1 MDESQSVAFITL
13 NNMKISTKHS
23 FSIFIVLLI
32 TWPFQTIFSQEE
44 KIAFKKYGVA
54 EGLPEEY
61 VGNMLQDDQGFI
73 WLTTQNGLVRYDGY
87 DFKVYKEYKNEI
99 DGTILKIGNA
109 NSGLV
114 KTKEGKFW
122 MGYLDSD
129 EIFSFDPSTER
140 GRRYKPQFKD
150 TPKIPTTD
158 IQMLFED
165 AQNNVWFL
173 NHAQDTSALAR
184 FNTKTEIAKDY
195 PYEEVFRNNVI
206 GLQNLFYSKIDSSV
220 WYVESSGNLKVWT
233 SENDDFELIVPSG
246 EKIPGTEIKDTL
258 ISLNT
263 LNSENFLL
271 IGKHGLYI
279 WDPVTRQSI
288 AQYTTNRDNEHSLPD
303 TEVQFAFADFYGRYW
318 VMHVTNEITIIDPK
332 NDNYTRLS
340 FGQGPL
346 NFNTGYKNIDLIIPG
361 DQNKEK
367 ITFGLLSNLYSG
379 NPDPVHYMIYEFST
393 KSFTYYDS
401 KFNDQNNSNRSGL
414 YQKSFMDNSGLSW
427 LFYRPG
433 FYKQSPKTR
442 QIELLKSDPKNPF
455 SIPSDTI
462 MQLFEDSKKRLWVAT
477 ESGVAIKKPN
487 GNFQQIG
494 ISKNVGPISL
504 SNFNKFFEDSQG
516 TLWLGSDGQGL
527 YRFEEAKETFEKVD
541 FISEV
546 SYTKDKLSVGALL
559 EDTDGS
565 IWVTIENRGI
575 YLLDRSTGK
584 IREKYEL
591 ANKEEHGLPCDRA
604 AFLFLDA
611 SGAVWLGDPQ
621 DNSYGIFKYLKKE
634 KRFKHYGYDS
644 KDSLS
649 LGSNEIRFITDD
661 DLGRMWVGT
670 DGGLNL
676 YDHEGDVFHRN
687 TNYNIPSTNSYAK
700 ATNGKLWIST
710 YSGGGLALVG
720 PGVNDVE
727 LFGESKGLLHNDI
740 YDSSELVFD
749 DLGQLW
755 LPTARGLSV
764 FDTKST
770 SFKNY
775 FNNDGFQ
782 KYPEF
787 FLVSLKTHDGDIWM
801 GSRQGNGLNRIRP
814 KDLIKKDS
822 TPPSVVI
829 TAMAINGNSYDAPDW
844 TIFKKTVG
852 YTDAIS
858 LKHNQKD
865 LSFEFVALHYL
876 RSEDNLYSWKLENYD
891 TEWTPASKERQA
903 RYTNLSPGTYTFRV
917 KGSNADGIWNEE
929 GVSMEVTIHSPWWGT
944 WWAYLCYII
953 VIGSSIYVFYRF
965 KINQKLQKAEALRL
979 KELDAVKTK
988 LYTNITHEFRTP
1000 LTVILGMA
1008 QQILEHPKEHFKEGL
1023 DMITR
1028 NGRNLLMLVNQLLD
1042 LSKLENGKLNL
1053 QYKQA
1058 DIVSYLKYI
1067 TESFHSLAENK
1078 GIQIHFL
1085 TDKDELIMDFDEVRL
1100 QQIASNLIANA
1111 VKFTPNGGH
1120 IYISA
1125 GYKDNRFILKIKDT
1139 GIGIGKADLPYVF
1152 DRFYQS
1158 DSSHTRHGEGTGVGL
1173 ALTREL
1179 VKLMEGTIS
1188 VKSYKR
1194 KGAEFKVTLPI
1205 HHNSEFGEP
1214 GIKIS
1219 VLETNSNSEDSVLSV
1234 ETNFP
1239 FMSTGSTIEDNGL
1252 QEAPLV
1258 LIADDNDDVRT
1269 YIAYCLQ
1276 KEYAIVIAK
1285 NGKECEE
1292 MAFDITPDLIVLDVM
1307 MPFKDGFEVC
1317 STLKSDQRTSHIPI
1331 IMLTAK
1337 ADLESRL
1344 EGLEQ
1349 KADDYLTKPF
1359 HKKELLLRTKNLLEL
1374 RQLLQQ
1380 YYRSSLETGLS
1391 VRSLKKQQEGN
1402 TIKTVSTERVSLKT
1416 VGQSA
1421 TYESIPFANSLD
1433 NAFVA
1438 QVQKEIEENLDD
1450 TDFDVVK
1457 LCRAVALS
1465 NSQVHR
1471 KLSALTGLSATY
1483 FIRYVR
1489 LLKAKELLV
1498 HSGLKVSAIAT
1509 DCGFKDAAYFSRVF
1523 KKEFGMAPQ
1532 QWRDQNSI

>member
-1 MDESQSVAFITL
+1 MIKHTFFILLVLLMTTHLQSVFA
-13 NNMKISTKHS
+13 
-23 FSIFIVLLI
+23 
-32 TWPFQTIFSQEE
+32 QEQ
-44 KIAFKKYGVA
+44 KIAFEKYGVA

-61 VGNMLQDDQGFI
+61 VGNIIQDNQGFI

-87 DFKVYKEYKNEI
+87 DFKVYKEIKHET
-99 DGTILKIGNA
+99 DGSTLKIGNA

-150 TPKIPTTD
+150 SPEIPTTD
-158 IQMLFED
+158 TQMLFED

-184 FNTKTEIAKDY
+184 FNTKTEIAKAY
-195 PYEEVFRNNVI
+195 PYEDTFRNNVI
-206 GLQNLFYSKIDSSV
+206 GLQNLVYSKIDSSL

-233 SENDDFELIVPSG
+233 FENDDFELIVPSG
-246 EKIPGTEIKDTL
+246 AKIPGTEIKDTL

-263 LNSENFLL
+263 LNSDNFLL

-288 AQYTTNRDNEHSLPD
+288 TQYTTNGDNENSLPD
-303 TEVQFAFADFYGRYW
+303 AEVQFAFADFYGRYW
-318 VMHVTNEITIIDPK
+318 VMHVNNEITIIDPK
-332 NDNYTRLS
+332 NDSYTRLS
-340 FGQGPL
+340 FGQGAL
-346 NFNTGYKNIDLIIPG
+346 NFDTGYKNIDLIIPG
-361 DQNKEK
+361 EQNKER
-367 ITFGLLSNLYSG
+367 ISFALLSNLYSE
-379 NPDPVHYMIYEFST
+379 NRDPAHFMVYEFST

-401 KFNDQNNSNRSGL
+401 KFNDQNNPNSPVL
-414 YQKSFMDNSGLSW
+414 FQKSFMDNSGLSW

-433 FYKQSPKTR
+433 FYKESPKTR
-442 QIELLKSDPKNPF
+442 QIALLRNDPKNPF

-462 MQLFEDSKKRLWVAT
+462 IQLFEDSKKRLWVGTPSDIAL
-477 ESGVAIKKPN
+477 KKPN
-487 GNFQQIG
+487 GNFQRIG
-494 ISKNVGPISL
+494 TAKNEATLSL
-504 SNFNKFFEDSQG
+504 SYYNKFYEDSKG
-516 TLWLGSDGQGL
+516 TLWLGTNGQGL
-527 YRFEEAKETFEKVD
+527 YRYQEVQEKFKKVAIISNIKYKKNKLKVEA
-541 FISEV
+541 IQ
-546 SYTKDKLSVGALL
+546 
-559 EDTDGS
+559 EDSDGS
-565 IWVTIENRGI
+565 LWVSVYNRGV
-575 YLLDRSTGK
+575 YLLDRSTGE

-591 ANKEEHGLPCDRA
+591 AKKEEHGLFSDRITN
-604 AFLFLDA
+604 LFLD
-611 SGAVWLGDPQ
+611 SRGAIWLGDAR
-621 DNSYGIFKYLKKE
+621 DNSFGLFKYLQKE
-634 KRFKHYGYDS
+634 KRFKHYRYDP

-649 LGSNEIRFITDD
+649 VSNNEIRFITDD

-670 DGGLNL
+670 DGGLNR
-676 YDHEGDVFHRN
+676 YDHERDVFYHN
-687 TNYNIPSTNSYAK
+687 TSSNMPAINSYAK
-700 ATNGKLWIST
+700 SKNGKLWIGT

-720 PGVNDVE
+720 PGVNDVAF
-727 LFGESKGLLHNDI
+727 FGESKGLLHNDI
-740 YDSSELVFD
+740 LEDFKIVSD

-770 SFKNY
+770 SFKSY
-775 FNNDGFQ
+775 FNQDGFQ
-782 KYPEF
+782 QYPETF
-787 FLVSLKTHDGDIWM
+787 MVSVKTHNGDIWM
-801 GSRQGNGLNRIRP
+801 GSRDGNGLNRIRP
-814 KDLIKKDS
+814 KNFIKKDS

-829 TAMAINGNSYDAPDW
+829 TAMGINKNRYDAPDG
-844 TIFKKTVG
+844 TLFKKAVG

-858 LKHNQKD
+858 LNHDQKD

-876 RSEDNLYSWKLENYD
+876 RSADNLYSWKLENYD
-891 TEWTPASKERQA
+891 TEWTPSSKERQA

-917 KGSNADGIWNEE
+917 KGSNADGVWNEE
-929 GVSMEVTIHSPWWGT
+929 GVSIEVTIHPPWWLN
-944 WWAYLCYII
+944 WWAYLCYIT
-953 VIGSSIYVFYRF
+953 VIGGSIFVFYRF
-965 KINQKLQKAEALRL
+965 KINQKLQKVEALRL
-979 KELDAVKTK
+979 KELDAVKTR

-1008 QQILEHPKEHFKEGL
+1008 QQILEHPNEHFKEGL
-1023 DMITR
+1023 NMIAR
-1028 NGRNLLMLVNQLLD
+1028 NGRNLLMHVNQLLD

-1085 TDKDELIMDFDEVRL
+1085 TDKDELIMDFDEARL

-1120 IYISA
+1120 IYIST
-1125 GYKDNRFILKIKDT
+1125 GDKDNRFILKIKDT

-1158 DSSHTRHGEGTGVGL
+1158 DSSHTRHGEGTGIGL

-1179 VKLMEGTIS
+1179 VKLMEGAIS

-1214 GIKIS
+1214 GIEIPFSK
-1219 VLETNSNSEDSVLSV
+1219 TNSNSEDSVLIE
-1234 ETNFP
+1234 ETTFP
-1239 FMSTGSTIEDNGL
+1239 FKSTGEFNEDNDL

-1258 LIADDNDDVRT
+1258 LIADDNDDVRN
-1269 YIAYCLQ
+1269 YIASCLV
-1276 KEYAIVIAK
+1276 KEYGIKIAK
-1285 NGKECEE
+1285 NGAECETI
-1292 MAFDITPDLIVLDVM
+1292 AKDVIPDLIVLDVM

-1317 STLKSDQRTSHIPI
+1317 KLLKTDERTSHIPI

-1337 ADLESRL
+1337 ADMDSRL
-1344 EGLEQ
+1344 EGLELG
-1349 KADDYLTKPF
+1349 ADAYLTKPF
-1359 HKKELLLRTKNLLEL
+1359 HKKELLTRITNLLSIRL
-1374 RQLLQQ
+1374 QLQK
-1380 YYRSSLETGLS
+1380 YYRSSLEHGLS
-1391 VRSLKKQQEGN
+1391 AGMKD
-1402 TIKTVSTERVSLKT
+1402 IKANDLASSNQVAPKSKLIADQGDSHNP
-1416 VGQSA
+1416 
-1421 TYESIPFANSLD
+1421 SIPYDLSLE
-1433 NAFVA
+1433 NTFVIKA
-1438 QVQKEIEENLDD
+1438 KNEIEAHLAEEEFN
-1450 TDFDVVK
+1450 VEK
-1457 LCRAVALS
+1457 LCRLLALS

-1471 KLSALTGLSATY
+1471 KLSALTGLSATH

-1489 LLKAKELLV
+1489 LIKAKEMMV
-1498 HSGLKVSAIAT
+1498 DSRFKISAIAL
-1509 DCGFKDAAYFSRVF
+1509 DCGFNDPAYFSRVF
-1523 KKEFGMAPQ
+1523 KKEFGISPQ
-1532 QWRDQNSI
+1532 QWRNENTEV